1 MKREFN
7 DRIIRDGF
15 PDRWFVQDRLDEK
28 VALLCTETPGMW
40 PGSTCICLKPAAIT
54 TDEWL
59 PIARQIARGYD
70 ARPPASVDVFEIA
83 GYVGKASLEMLIAG
97 QNAGCV
103 LHHAPLLH
111 AEGIPLYRSAAL
123 TTKGTAE

>member
-15 PDRWFVQDRLDEK
+15 PERWFVQDRLDEK

-40 PGSTCICLKPAAIT
+40 PGSACICLKPAAIT

-70 ARPPASVDVFEIA
+70 AIPPASTDTFEVA
-83 GYVGKASLEMLIAG
+83 GYVGKASLEMLLAG

-103 LHHAPLLH
+103 LHQVPLLH
-111 AEGIPLYRSAAL
+111 ADGIPLYLS
-123 TTKGTAE
+123 TTNVAKGCAE